1 MFFITWFVLALLLLI
16 LLYRRYVPV
25 FGVPCRKVNEAQID
39 ENDILVD
46 IRDYSASS
54 RNPVNGSLH
63 IPAAYLNRYAS
74 EIPGDRV
81 LVIASD
87 RLEKNWGIRELRKKG
102 IKVVA
107 YTLDG
112 CGCQ

>member
-1 MFFITWFVLALLLLI
+1 MVLVSGYVLALILSI
-16 LLYRRYVPV
+16 LLSRRYVPV
-25 FGVPCRKVNEAQID
+25 LGVPCRAIIEGQTD
-39 ENDILVD
+39 GNDILVD
-46 IRDYSASS
+46 IRDYSTSS
-54 RNPVNGSLH
+54 KNPVKVSLH
-63 IPAAYLNRYAS
+63 IPAAYLDRYAS

-81 LVIASD
+81 LIIASD

-102 IKVVA
+102 INVVA